1 MSSTPSS
8 ATPDAGPAAAAEAG
22 ETMTL
27 ARRASEQAA
36 RLAGLARDNPKTALA
51 AVAAGVAAAA
61 AIPLVRA
68 ARRKPGNGAAAPKAD
83 AAAGAPARKR
93 ATARKSPARSAKKS

>member
-1 MSSTPSS
+1 MSSIPNS
-8 ATPDAGPAAAAEAG
+8 AMPHAAPADDAPEGEG

-27 ARRASEQAA
+27 ARRASGQAN
-36 RLAGLARDNPKTALA
+36 RLAGLARDNPRTAIAAGA

-68 ARRKPGNGAAAPKAD
+68 ARRKGNGAAAP
-83 AAAGAPARKR
+83 AATPAKAPARKR
-93 ATARKSPARSAKKS
+93 AAPRKGAKKS

>member
-1 MSSTPSS
+1 MSSTP
-8 ATPDAGPAAAAEAG
+8 TGDVPDAGLAADLEEG

-36 RLAGLARDNPKTALA
+36 RLAGLARDNPRAAIAAGA
-51 AVAAGVAAAA
+51 AVAAAAAAAA

-68 ARRKPGNGAAAPKAD
+68 ARRKGNGAAAPKSD
-83 AAAGAPARKR
+83 AGSAKPAARKRAPARK
-93 ATARKSPARSAKKS
+93 AARKS